1 MPVARPA
8 EQFWQR
14 GSPLFYWDS
23 MQIVVVRIVL
33 PRCSSKAAQRGYWRA
48 ANRGDLRVLPDRC
61 QLRRRRAPMRQ
72 NGPPGTAKGLR
83 AKPRQPRPQAL
94 KRAASCTTT
103 DLSPCGCSLGSNSE
117 WQTNFCIARQVP
129 HLGVLLTGR
138 LSLRRHPNALQQSS
152 ICVAPPA
159 LLDGVEL
166 LTCLCRV
173 RTGHDPRT
181 GARWARASERAR
193 DQPWSAAA
201 RGLRCGQGYGDQEGF
216 GGQTRGCGGSRG
228 T

>member
-138 LSLRRHPNALQQSS
+138 LSLRRHPNALRRTPQSRVQLFS
-152 ICVAPPA
+152 LGSFLVAFADSTLGGPRRGFT
-159 LLDGVEL
+159 LLYFTFL
-166 LTCLCRV
+166 LIWL
-173 RTGHDPRT
+173 
-181 GARWARASERAR
+181 
-193 DQPWSAAA
+193 
-201 RGLRCGQGYGDQEGF
+201 
-216 GGQTRGCGGSRG
+216 
-228 T
+228 